1 MRTLPFLAGAV
12 ATALTTMLAAT
23 PELAAQYPTKPPA
36 AMPIQP
42 AQFPPF
48 AEATLPNGLRLLVV
62 TNRKQPVLSL
72 TLSIPAGSVYEPATR
87 VGLAEMMAGLLTK
100 GAGSRTADQIAA
112 AIEGV
117 GGTIN
122 AFPGSDFITV
132 NASVLAAD
140 RQLAFDLLADV
151 VLRPTFPES
160 EVELLRKQTLSSL
173 ALAKS
178 QPASIASRFFAKGLY
193 GEHPYGRSAD
203 ETRVGAITREELV
216 AFHGQRVRPGQA
228 LLVIAGAIDAA
239 EARTLTEAAFGA
251 WGGATLTAAA
261 PRPAPQRTKSEILLV
276 HRPGSVQANLVV
288 GNTTWTPTDTRSYA
302 LTLANQ
308 VLGGAAD
315 ARLFSILREE
325 KGWTYGA
332 YSSVSRRKQLG
343 NFSATAEVRNA
354 VADSALVE
362 LLAQMRKMGT
372 TPVPTA
378 EFEQQKQALVGQFP
392 LTIETA
398 DAVASQVANARLLGL
413 PTDYVQTYRQRLAA
427 VTPAQAQ
434 AAARAAIRADAAYIV
449 AVGDATVLLPKLKGI
464 APVTVVDVEGKPLA
478 PADLEVKTGG
488 LAIDPARLVAVT
500 DSFAILV
507 QGNEF
512 GFQTSALAR
521 EGDGWVYRERAQIAS
536 FVQQSSEV
544 RFGADLSLRGIE
556 QSGQIQGQQ
565 VKLSVTV
572 AGGKASGEG
581 MTPGAQGM
589 TPVKYADVALPAGVL
604 DENLASVVMPL
615 FAWAPKAKHTFAVF
629 ASSTGTVQSRTLE
642 VTGEGTVT
650 LRSGGDPIPAYQV
663 QSSGGEA
670 PATFWIEKAA
680 PHRVLKY
687 GPAGQPLEFIRVK

>member
-12 ATALTTMLAAT
+12 ATALTSLVASTA
-23 PELAAQYPTKPPA
+23 ELTAQYPTKPPA

-72 TLSIPAGSVYEPATR
+72 TLSIPAGGVYDPATR
-87 VGLAEMMAGLLTK
+87 VGLSEMMAGLLTK
-100 GAGSRTADQIAA
+100 GAGSRSADQIAA

-117 GGTIN
+117 GGSIG
-122 AFPGSDFITV
+122 ASAGSDYMTV

-140 RQLAFDLLADV
+140 KQLAFDLLADV
-151 VLRPTFPES
+151 VMRPTFPET

-203 ETRVGAITREELV
+203 EASVGAITRDELV

-239 EARTLTEAAFGA
+239 EARQMTEAAFGA
-251 WGGATLTAAA
+251 WGGATVAAVA
-261 PRPAPQRTKSEILLV
+261 PRPAPQRMKSEILLV

-288 GNTTWTPTDTRSYA
+288 GNTTWPPTDTRGYA

-332 YSSVSRRKQLG
+332 YSNVSRRKQLG
-343 NFSATAEVRNA
+343 SFTATAEVRNA
-354 VADSALVE
+354 VADSALTE

-427 VTPAQAQ
+427 VTPAQAM
-434 AAARAAIRADAAYIV
+434 AAAKAAIRADAAYIV
-449 AVGDATVLLPKLKGI
+449 VVGDAVVLGPKLTGI
-464 APVTVVDVEGKPLA
+464 APVAIVDVEGKPLTA
-478 PADLEVKTGG
+478 ADLEVKTGK
-488 LAIDPARLVAVT
+488 LAIDPARLVPAA

-512 GFQTSALAR
+512 GFQTTQLAR
-521 EGDGWVYRERAQIAS
+521 EGDGWVYTERAQIAS
-536 FVQQSSEV
+536 FVQQNAEV
-544 RFGADLSLRGIE
+544 RFGADLALRGLL
-556 QSGQIQGQQ
+556 QSGQIQGQP

-572 AGGKASGEG
+572 ANGKASGEG
-581 MTPGAQGM
+581 NTPGPQGM
-589 TPVKYADVALPAGVL
+589 TPVKYADVAIPAGIV
-604 DENLASVVMPL
+604 EESLASVIMPL
-615 FAWAPKAKHTFAVF
+615 FTWGPKAKHTFAVF
-629 ASSTGTVQSRTLE
+629 EASEGTVQSRTLE
-642 VTGEGTVT
+642 VVGEGTVT
-650 LRSGGDPIPAYQV
+650 LRSGGDPIAAYQV
-663 QSSGGEA
+663 QSTGGQA
-670 PATFWIEKAA
+670 PGTFWIEKAA
-680 PHRVLKY
+680 PHRVLKF
-687 GPAGQPLEFIRVK
+687 GPVGQPLEFVRVK

>member
-1 MRTLPFLAGAV
+1 M
-12 ATALTTMLAAT
+12 
-23 PELAAQYPTKPPA
+23 
-36 AMPIQP
+36 
-42 AQFPPF
+42 
-48 AEATLPNGLRLLVV
+48 
-62 TNRKQPVLSL
+62 
-72 TLSIPAGSVYEPATR
+72 
-87 VGLAEMMAGLLTK
+87 
-100 GAGSRTADQIAA
+100 
-112 AIEGV
+112 
-117 GGTIN
+117 
-122 AFPGSDFITV
+122 
-132 NASVLAAD
+132 LAAD

-151 VLRPTFPES
+151 VMRPTFPAT

-178 QPASIASRFFAKGLY
+178 QPSSIASRFFAKGLY

-203 ETRVGAITREELV
+203 EASVGAITREELV

-239 EARTLTEAAFGA
+239 EARTMTEAAFGA
-251 WGGATLTAAA
+251 WSGATLTAAA

-288 GNTTWTPTDTRSYA
+288 GNTTWQPTDTRSYA

-434 AAARAAIRADAAYIV
+434 AASRAAIRADAAYIV
-449 AVGDATVLLPKLKGI
+449 AVGDATVLLPKLTAI
-464 APVTVVDVEGKPLA
+464 APVTIIDVEGKTLT

-488 LAIDPARLVAVT
+488 LALDVKRLVPVA

-507 QGNEF
+507 QGNAF
-512 GFQTSALAR
+512 GFQTTA
-521 EGDGWVYRERAQIAS
+521 
-536 FVQQSSEV
+536 
-544 RFGADLSLRGIE
+544 
-556 QSGQIQGQQ
+556 
-565 VKLSVTV
+565 
-572 AGGKASGEG
+572 
-581 MTPGAQGM
+581 
-589 TPVKYADVALPAGVL
+589 
-604 DENLASVVMPL
+604 
-615 FAWAPKAKHTFAVF
+615 
-629 ASSTGTVQSRTLE
+629 
-642 VTGEGTVT
+642 
-650 LRSGGDPIPAYQV
+650 
-663 QSSGGEA
+663 
-670 PATFWIEKAA
+670 
-680 PHRVLKY
+680 
-687 GPAGQPLEFIRVK
+687 

>member
-1 MRTLPFLAGAV
+1 MRTLPFLTGAV
-12 ATALTTMLAAT
+12 ATALTTMLAAA
-23 PELAAQYPTKPPA
+23 PELAAQYPAKPPA

-48 AEATLPNGLRLLVV
+48 VEAKLPNGLRLLVV

-72 TLSIPAGSVYEPATR
+72 TLSIPAGGVYDPTAR
-87 VGLAEMMAGLLTK
+87 VGLSEMMAGLLTK
-100 GAGSRTADQIAA
+100 GAGSRSADQIAA

-117 GGTIN
+117 GGSIG
-122 AFPGSDFITV
+122 ASSGSEYITV

-151 VLRPTFPES
+151 VMRPTFPAT

-178 QPASIASRFFAKGLY
+178 QPSSIATRFFAKGLY
-193 GEHPYGRSAD
+193 GAHPYGRSAD
-203 ETRVGAITREELV
+203 EASVGAITREELV
-216 AFHGQRVRPGQA
+216 AFHGQRVWPYEA
-228 LLVIAGAIDAA
+228 LLVIAGDIEAA
-239 EARTLTEAAFGA
+239 EARVMTEAAFGG
-251 WGGATLTAAA
+251 WRGAAPIVSA
-261 PRPAPQRTKSEILLV
+261 PRPAPQRMKSEILLV

-288 GNTTWTPTDTRSYA
+288 GNTTWQPTDTRSYA

-449 AVGDATVLLPKLKGI
+449 VVGDATVLMPKLAAV
-464 APVTVVDVEGKPLA
+464 APFTIVDVEGKTLA

-488 LAIDPARLVAVT
+488 LALDLTRLVPAA

-512 GFQTSALAR
+512 GFQTTTLAR
-521 EGDGWVYRERAQIAS
+521 DGDGWVYRERAQIAS
-536 FVQQSSEV
+536 FMQQQTEV
-544 RFGADLSLRGIE
+544 RFGGDLTLRGV
-556 QSGQIQGQQ
+556 QQGGRIQGQE
-565 VKLSVTV
+565 VKLAVTV

-581 MTPGAQGM
+581 VTPGAQGM
-589 TPVKYADVALPAGVL
+589 TPVKYADVALAAGVL
-604 DENLASVVMPL
+604 DENLASVAMPL
-615 FAWAPKAKHTFAVF
+615 FAWGPKAKHTFAVF

-663 QSSGGEA
+663 QLSGGQA
-670 PATFWIEKAA
+670 PSTFWIEKAA
-680 PHRVLKY
+680 PHRLLKF
-687 GPAGQPLEFIRVK
+687 GPAGQPLEFVRVK

>member
-1 MRTLPFLAGAV
+1 MRTLPFLTGAV
-12 ATALTTMLAAT
+12 ATALTTMLAAA

-48 AEATLPNGLRLLVV
+48 VEATLPNGLRLLVV

-72 TLSIPAGSVYEPATR
+72 TLSIPAGGVYDPATR
-87 VGLAEMMAGLLTK
+87 VGLSEMMAGLLTK
-100 GAGSRTADQIAA
+100 GAGSRSADQIAA

-117 GGTIN
+117 GGSIG
-122 AFPGSDFITV
+122 ASSGSETITV

-151 VLRPTFPES
+151 VMRPTFPAT

-178 QPASIASRFFAKGLY
+178 QPSSIASRFFAKGLY

-203 ETRVGAITREELV
+203 EASVGAITREELV

-239 EARTLTEAAFGA
+239 EARVMTEAAFGA
-251 WGGATLTAAA
+251 WSGATLTAAA
-261 PRPAPQRTKSEILLV
+261 PRPAPQRMTSEILLV

-288 GNTTWTPTDTRSYA
+288 GNTTWPPTDTRSYA

-392 LTIETA
+392 LAIETA

-449 AVGDATVLLPKLKGI
+449 AVGDATVLLPKLTAI
-464 APVTVVDVEGKPLA
+464 APVTIVDVEGKALA

-488 LAIDPARLVAVT
+488 LALDLTRLVPAS

-512 GFQTSALAR
+512 GFQTTALAR
-521 EGDGWVYRERAQIAS
+521 DGDGWVYRERAQIAS
-536 FVQQSSEV
+536 FVQQQTEV
-544 RFGADLSLRGIE
+544 RFGGDLSLRGIE
-556 QSGQIQGQQ
+556 QGGRIQGQE
-565 VKLSVTV
+565 VKLAVTV

-581 MTPGAQGM
+581 VTPGAQGM
-589 TPVKYADVALPAGVL
+589 TPVKYADVALAAGVL
-604 DENLASVVMPL
+604 DENLASVAMPL
-615 FAWAPKAKHTFAVF
+615 FAWGPKAKHTFAVF

-663 QSSGGEA
+663 QLSGGQA
-670 PATFWIEKAA
+670 PSTFWIEQAA
-680 PHRVLKY
+680 PHRLLKF
-687 GPAGQPLEFIRVK
+687 GPAGQPLEFVRVK

>member
-12 ATALTTMLAAT
+12 ATALTSLVASTA
-23 PELAAQYPTKPPA
+23 ELTAQYPTKPPA

-72 TLSIPAGSVYEPATR
+72 TLSIPAGGVYDPATR
-87 VGLAEMMAGLLTK
+87 VGLSEMMAGLLTK
-100 GAGSRTADQIAA
+100 GAGSRSADQIAA

-117 GGTIN
+117 GGSIG
-122 AFPGSDFITV
+122 ASAGSDYMTV

-140 RQLAFDLLADV
+140 KQLAFDLLADV
-151 VLRPTFPES
+151 VMRPTFPET

-203 ETRVGAITREELV
+203 EASVGAITRDELV

-239 EARTLTEAAFGA
+239 EARQMTEAAFGA
-251 WGGATLTAAA
+251 WGGATVAAVA
-261 PRPAPQRTKSEILLV
+261 PRPAPQRMKSEILLL

-288 GNTTWTPTDTRSYA
+288 GNTTWPPTDTRGYA

-332 YSSVSRRKQLG
+332 YSNVSRRKQLG
-343 NFSATAEVRNA
+343 SFTATAEVRNA
-354 VADSALVE
+354 VADSALTE

-427 VTPAQAQ
+427 VTPAQAM
-434 AAARAAIRADAAYIV
+434 AAAKAAIRADAAYIV
-449 AVGDATVLLPKLKGI
+449 VVGDAVVLGPKLTGI
-464 APVTVVDVEGKPLA
+464 APVAIVDVEGKPLTA
-478 PADLEVKTGG
+478 VDLEVKTGK
-488 LAIDPARLVAVT
+488 LAIDPARLVPAA

-512 GFQTSALAR
+512 GFQTTALAR
-521 EGDGWVYRERAQIAS
+521 DGDGWVYRERAQIAS
-536 FVQQSSEV
+536 FVQQQTEV
-544 RFGADLSLRGIE
+544 RFGGDLSLRGIE
-556 QSGQIQGQQ
+556 QGGRIQGQE
-565 VKLSVTV
+565 VKLAVTV

-581 MTPGAQGM
+581 VTPGAQGM
-589 TPVKYADVALPAGVL
+589 TPVKYADVALAAGVL
-604 DENLASVVMPL
+604 DENLASVAMPL
-615 FAWAPKAKHTFAVF
+615 FAWGPKAKHTFAVF

-650 LRSGGDPIPAYQV
+650 LRSGGNPIPAYQV
-663 QSSGGEA
+663 QLSGGQA
-670 PATFWIEKAA
+670 PSTFWIEQAA
-680 PHRVLKY
+680 PHRLLKF
-687 GPAGQPLEFIRVK
+687 GPAGQPLEFVRVK

>member
-1 MRTLPFLAGAV
+1 MRTLPFLTGAV
-12 ATALTTMLAAT
+12 ATALTTMLAAA
-23 PELAAQYPTKPPA
+23 PELAAQYPTKPPS

-42 AQFPPF
+42 ALFPPF
-48 AEATLPNGLRLLVV
+48 VEGTLLNGMRLLVV

-72 TLSIPAGSVYEPATR
+72 TLSIPAGGVYDPATR
-87 VGLAEMMAGLLTK
+87 VGLSEMMAGLLTK
-100 GAGSRTADQIAA
+100 GAGSRSADQIAA

-117 GGTIN
+117 GGSIG
-122 AFPGSDFITV
+122 ASSGSETITV

-151 VLRPTFPES
+151 VMRPTFPAT

-178 QPASIASRFFAKGLY
+178 QPSSIASRFFAKGLY

-203 ETRVGAITREELV
+203 EASVGAITREELV

-239 EARTLTEAAFGA
+239 EARVMTEAAFGA
-251 WGGATLTAAA
+251 WSGATLTAAA
-261 PRPAPQRTKSEILLV
+261 PRPAPQRMTSEILLV

-288 GNTTWTPTDTRSYA
+288 GNTTWPPTDTRSYA

-392 LTIETA
+392 LAIETA

-449 AVGDATVLLPKLKGI
+449 AVGDATVLLPKL
-464 APVTVVDVEGKPLA
+464 T
-478 PADLEVKTGG
+478 
-488 LAIDPARLVAVT
+488 
-500 DSFAILV
+500 
-507 QGNEF
+507 
-512 GFQTSALAR
+512 
-521 EGDGWVYRERAQIAS
+521 
-536 FVQQSSEV
+536 
-544 RFGADLSLRGIE
+544 
-556 QSGQIQGQQ
+556 
-565 VKLSVTV
+565 
-572 AGGKASGEG
+572 
-581 MTPGAQGM
+581 
-589 TPVKYADVALPAGVL
+589 
-604 DENLASVVMPL
+604 
-615 FAWAPKAKHTFAVF
+615 
-629 ASSTGTVQSRTLE
+629 
-642 VTGEGTVT
+642 
-650 LRSGGDPIPAYQV
+650 
-663 QSSGGEA
+663 
-670 PATFWIEKAA
+670 
-680 PHRVLKY
+680 
-687 GPAGQPLEFIRVK
+687 

>member
-12 ATALTTMLAAT
+12 ATALTSLVASTA
-23 PELAAQYPTKPPA
+23 ELTAQYPTKPPA

-72 TLSIPAGSVYEPATR
+72 TLSIPAGGVYDPATR
-87 VGLAEMMAGLLTK
+87 VGLSEMMAGLLTK
-100 GAGSRTADQIAA
+100 GAGSRSADQIAA

-117 GGTIN
+117 GGSIG
-122 AFPGSDFITV
+122 ASAGSDYMTV

-140 RQLAFDLLADV
+140 KQLAFDLLADV
-151 VLRPTFPES
+151 VMRPTFPET

-203 ETRVGAITREELV
+203 EASVGAITRDELV

-239 EARTLTEAAFGA
+239 EARQMTEAAFGA
-251 WGGATLTAAA
+251 WGGATVAAVA
-261 PRPAPQRTKSEILLV
+261 PRPAPQRMKSEILLV

-288 GNTTWTPTDTRSYA
+288 GNTTWPPTDTRGYA

-332 YSSVSRRKQLG
+332 YSEVSRRKQLG
-343 NFSATAEVRNA
+343 SFTATAEVRNA
-354 VADSALVE
+354 VADSALTE

-427 VTPAQAQ
+427 VTPAQAM
-434 AAARAAIRADAAYIV
+434 AAAKAAIRADAAYIV
-449 AVGDATVLLPKLKGI
+449 VVGDAVVLGPKLTGI
-464 APVTVVDVEGKPLA
+464 APVAIVDVEGKPLTA
-478 PADLEVKTGG
+478 ADLEVKTGK
-488 LAIDPARLVAVT
+488 LAIDPARLVPAA

-512 GFQTSALAR
+512 GFQTTQLAR
-521 EGDGWVYRERAQIAS
+521 EGDGWVYTERAQIAS
-536 FVQQSSEV
+536 FVQQNAEV
-544 RFGADLSLRGIE
+544 RFGADLALRGLQ
-556 QSGQIQGQQ
+556 QSGQIQGQP

-572 AGGKASGEG
+572 ANGKASGEG
-581 MTPGAQGM
+581 NTPGPQGM
-589 TPVKYADVALPAGVL
+589 TPVKYADVAIPAGIV
-604 DENLASVVMPL
+604 EESLASVIMPL
-615 FAWAPKAKHTFAVF
+615 FTWGPKAKHTFAVF
-629 ASSTGTVQSRTLE
+629 EASEGTVQSRTLE
-642 VTGEGTVT
+642 VVGEGTVT
-650 LRSGGDPIPAYQV
+650 LRSGGDPIAAYQV
-663 QSSGGEA
+663 QSTGGQA
-670 PATFWIEKAA
+670 PGTFWIEKAA
-680 PHRVLKY
+680 PHRVLKF
-687 GPAGQPLEFIRVK
+687 GPVGQPLEFVRVK

>member
-12 ATALTTMLAAT
+12 ATALTVGLATA

-48 AEATLPNGLRLLVV
+48 VEATLPNGLRLLVV

-72 TLSIPAGSVYEPATR
+72 TLSIPAGGVHDPATR
-87 VGLAEMMAGLLTK
+87 VGLSEMMAGLLTK
-100 GAGSRTADQIAA
+100 GAGSRSADQISA

-140 RQLAFDLLADV
+140 KQLAFDLLADV
-151 VLRPTFPES
+151 VMRPTFPET

-203 ETRVGAITREELV
+203 EASVGAITRDELV

-239 EARTLTEAAFGA
+239 EARQMTEAAFGA
-251 WGGATLTAAA
+251 WSGAPMTAAA
-261 PRPAPQRTKSEILLV
+261 PRPAPQRTTSEILLV

-288 GNTTWTPTDTRSYA
+288 GNTTWPPTDTRGFA

-332 YSSVSRRKQLG
+332 YSNVSRRKQLG
-343 NFSATAEVRNA
+343 NFTATAEVRNA
-354 VADSALVE
+354 VADSALTE

-372 TPVPTA
+372 TPVPAA

-427 VTPAQAQ
+427 VTPAQAMV
-434 AAARAAIRADAAYIV
+434 AAKAAIRADAAYIV
-449 AVGDATVLLPKLKGI
+449 VVGDAVVLGPKLTAI
-464 APVTVVDVEGKPLA
+464 APVSIVDVEGKALTA
-478 PADLEVKTGG
+478 ADLEVKTG
-488 LAIDPARLVAVT
+488 AIAVDPARLVASA

-512 GFQTSALAR
+512 GFQTSQLAR
-521 EGDGWVYRERAQIAS
+521 EGDGWVYTERAQIAS
-536 FVQQSSEV
+536 FVQQNAEV
-544 RFGADLSLRGIE
+544 RFGADLALRGLQ
-556 QSGQIQGQQ
+556 QSGQIQGQP
-565 VKLSVTV
+565 VKLTVTV
-572 AGGKASGEG
+572 ANGKASGEG
-581 MTPGAQGM
+581 NTPGAQGM
-589 TPVKYADVALPAGVL
+589 TPVKYADVAIPAGTL
-604 DENLASVVMPL
+604 EESLASVIMPL
-615 FAWAPKAKHTFAVF
+615 FTWGPKAKHTFAVF
-629 ASSTGTVQSRTLE
+629 ASSEGTVQSRTLE
-642 VTGEGTVT
+642 VVGEGTVT
-650 LRSGGDPIPAYQV
+650 LRSGGDPIAAYQV
-663 QSSGGEA
+663 QSTGGQA
-670 PATFWIEKAA
+670 PGTFWIEKAA
-680 PHRVLKY
+680 PHRLLRF
-687 GPAGQPLEFIRVK
+687 GPGGQPIEFVRVK